1 MRNVTVAALLAALAV
16 FSFWPH
22 KTGPTEV
29 GVRTIKWSPFAPKG
43 VMSQV
48 YPPGATYFF
57 PAVLNDFIHSGLEF
71 GGQAT
76 AAVKAADKG
85 TAYQGAVSLSPGVW
99 LYQLTDKGLA
109 LELTAKGTK
118 YYKDGDLG

>member
-1 MRNVTVAALLAALAV
+1 MPNRGSDH
-16 FSFWPH
+16 F
-22 KTGPTEV
+22 G
-29 GVRTIKWSPFAPKG
+29 R
-43 VMSQV
+43 
-48 YPPGATYFF
+48 F
-57 PAVLNDFIHSGLEF
+57 PAVLNDFINSGWEF
-71 GGQAT
+71 RGQAT

-85 TAYQGAVSLSPGVW
+85 TAYQGAVSVSPGVW